1 MESDVARIKMVL
13 DARETAGSGRAALKV
28 GLIVNQEEQ
37 PGLGP
42 PRWADVRAVA
52 EEAERAGFDS
62 LWVVDHFLWRSDPWQ
77 REGVEG
83 PLGVL
88 ECWTTLAALASVTS
102 RPELGTL
109 VTCTAHRHPA
119 LLAKMA
125 DSVEEVSGGRLI
137 LGLGAG
143 DYEPEHHML
152 GQSFDRP
159 VARFEEALQ
168 IIVPLLRTGSVD
180 FSGEFYEAHDFE
192 LRPRGPRPDGPPI
205 MIGALAH
212 RPRMLRLT
220 AQFADIWN
228 MWAGGI
234 YVLEETDAIVAAVEA
249 ACRKH
254 GRDPATLGRSAML
267 AVALEGPMTDR
278 RAVITGTPGEIAG
291 AIAAFGKRGFEHVQ
305 IGLFPTTSDS
315 VRRFAPILERIRADH
330 DVATSKAG
338 G

>member
-1 MESDVARIKMVL
+1 LLVSINMVQ
-13 DARETAGSGRAALKV
+13 DARETAGNCDAALKV
-28 GLIVNQEEQ
+28 GLIVNHEEQ

-42 PRWADVRAVA
+42 PRWTDVRAVA
-52 EEAERAGFDS
+52 EEAEQAGFDS
-62 LWVVDHFLWRSDPWQ
+62 LWLVDHFLWRSDPWR

-125 DSVEEVSGGRLI
+125 DSVDEVSGGRLI

-143 DYEPEHHML
+143 DYEPEHQML
-152 GQSFDRP
+152 GHSFERR
-159 VARFEEALQ
+159 VGRFEEALQ

-180 FSGEFYEAHDFE
+180 FIGEFYEARDFE
-192 LRPRGPRPDGPPI
+192 LRPRGPRPNGSPI

-212 RPRMLRLT
+212 RPRMLRLI
-220 AQFADIWN
+220 AQFANIWN
-228 MWAGGI
+228 IWVGGR
-234 YVLEETDAIVAAVEA
+234 YELEETDAFVAAVEA
-249 ACRKH
+249 ACREH

-267 AVALEGPMTDR
+267 AVAFEGPMTER
-278 RAVITGTPGEIAG
+278 RAVIRGAPDEIAD
-291 AIAAFGKRGFEHVQ
+291 AIAAFGRRGFDHIQ
-305 IGLFPTTSDS
+305 IGLFPTTRDS
-315 VRRFAPILERIRADH
+315 VRSFAPILARVRA
-330 DVATSKAG
+330 G
-338 G
+338 